1 MLRLEPPVRSCYQDT
16 RTLRTTVLSWILPV
30 PDGFVKAG
38 ISSKV
43 LSPRK
48 KERTLP
54 TMYHLG
60 SSQSKAV
67 LLYCCS
73 VLAYSMMRAKGLIV
87 IRKGKGHSC
96 FSFYLLNP

>member
-48 KERTLP
+48 KD
-54 TMYHLG
+54 MYHLG

-73 VLAYSMMRAKGLIV
+73 VLAYSMMRAGLIV

>member
-16 RTLRTTVLSWILPV
+16 RKLRSTVLSWILPV

-48 KERTLP
+48 KDITNHVP
-54 TMYHLG
+54 PWIFPVQG
-60 SSQSKAV
+60 SIAILLLCIS
-67 LLYCCS
+67 LLYDE
-73 VLAYSMMRAKGLIV
+73 GEGTDID
-87 IRKGKGHSC
+87 
-96 FSFYLLNP
+96 